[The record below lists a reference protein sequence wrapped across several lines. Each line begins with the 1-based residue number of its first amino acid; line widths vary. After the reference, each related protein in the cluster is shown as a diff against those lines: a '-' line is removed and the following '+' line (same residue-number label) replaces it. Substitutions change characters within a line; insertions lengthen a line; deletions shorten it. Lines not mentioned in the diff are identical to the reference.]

1 MYGVVQFSEN
11 LGVAK
16 KNLISKEIF
25 LSRPASTEAPGM
37 PPVGGVPM
45 GMPMG
50 APVVQGRGATSSQS
64 FGEMIYPGI
73 SWWFNGGLMFF
84 W

>member
-1 MYGVVQFSEN
+1 MIYIWSSSVFRKLRSRE
-11 LGVAK
+11 
-16 KNLISKEIF
+16 KESDFERDIF
-25 LSRPASTEAPGM
+25 LSRPTSTEAPGM

-64 FGEMIYPGI
+64 FGKMIYPGI
-73 SWWFNGGLMFF
+73 SW
-84 W
+84 

>member
-1 MYGVVQFSEN
+1 MIYVYIYIHMYGVVQFSEN

-45 GMPMG
+45 GMPKG

-73 SWWFNGGLMFF
+73 SW
-84 W
+84 